1 MGTNRTPLQNI
12 LRQFIVG
19 GTLSDDRRML
29 EPRICL
35 IISISFYWTKFFFAD
50 MSSTSIEFVHDGVD
64 FACGHRPNLLGQ
76 ISSINFNSFCS
87 TIFIKYWSV
96 LLRDRENER
105 HNCFHVKSTD
115 VHSSMC
121 ANILQWKI
129 DFPIQM
135 TIGNK
140 SGTKSWNVIW
150 MHSSAEICL

>member
-76 ISSINFNSFCS
+76 ISSINFNDTATVFVQPFSS
-87 TIFIKYWSV
+87 NIEVYYYAIEKAKGTIVSI
-96 LLRDRENER
+96 
-105 HNCFHVKSTD
+105 
-115 VHSSMC
+115 
-121 ANILQWKI
+121 
-129 DFPIQM
+129 
-135 TIGNK
+135 
-140 SGTKSWNVIW
+140 
-150 MHSSAEICL
+150 